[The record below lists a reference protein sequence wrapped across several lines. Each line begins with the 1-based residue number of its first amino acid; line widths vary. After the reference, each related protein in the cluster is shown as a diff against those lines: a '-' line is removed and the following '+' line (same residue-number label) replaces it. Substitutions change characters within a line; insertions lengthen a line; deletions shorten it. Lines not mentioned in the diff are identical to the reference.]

1 MIGLDTS
8 AIIDLFRDDPAL
20 IRLLEQIDDT
30 VVLSQISY
38 LELMFGLDFER
49 RNDKTEEEYYDSLF
63 NLYSVLPLDNISC
76 KKAAKISLALK
87 KLGKSIGQFDCAIA
101 GILLANGTNKI
112 LTRNKKHF
120 ENIKELKKLPK
131 RWKVTENDWPRYF
144 CNN

>member
-120 ENIKELKKLPK
+120 ENIKELN
-131 RWKVTENDWPRYF
+131 VVSY
-144 CNN
+144 